1 VTLVEML
8 VTLAVLLII
17 MTVIVQI
24 FQAATGALSSAQAFQ
39 ELDNQLR
46 RLDST
51 IRSDLGGLTAHTTP
65 PLDPANNLGYLE
77 LGENEFADMQ
87 GEDSDDYIRFTA
99 KAPPDR
105 PFIGRM
111 YAPPIMIGGVPTPL
125 NAGFQPIT
133 VTSEYAEIIYFLRNG
148 NLYRRVLLVAPDRQS
163 SIVPTINN
171 QATIVGAPNNPYAYQ
186 PVPLGS
192 LTVSWQGVNDLS
204 ARPAA
209 SGASFNF
216 NSVVLNT
223 LGDLT
228 NRENRFAAPRF
239 ANDYQDLSGAVVPG
253 GDGLADDVNGDNV
266 PDYYNSLYTGAFTNA
281 WGTSGQLI
289 FEPNNGIYTPR
300 PALGMLAF
308 PYVFPAA
315 YSRPQQLGTPANPLY
330 NYGWIHSP
338 NPVVLTAAG
347 ATLQYDQSPLAYLQ
361 NINHNPLDV
370 GDNLPPHP
378 PFLPNA
384 SLGQEQTWWGFPT
397 WRETLSPQ
405 WNDPTRQANGVNN
418 ATFNF
423 GLGQP
428 AGLRPLVPGGGGEVQ
443 LGFVDNTGTVR
454 SLLPAMNGVWRN
466 TPQPYTDSWGTNNI
480 FFPPNTPLW
489 NLYSWEDDLV
499 MTNVRSFDIKVYD
512 NALSGY
518 ADLGWGDDPRLTAQ
532 LQPPF
537 LGYGAGLGVTQ
548 QVPFLAGNLDLLSG
562 NYQAPTYASINY
574 GLYDVVNQTFAHEG
588 RMPPLVSDSRFDAQF
603 GAAVSYL
610 PSNSPFLPA
619 NGGFYTGNIGDNSN
633 DIVRLRRVW
642 DSWSTDYSKAP
653 GIGVA
658 PTGATAPFTPD
669 FPAGPPYTPP
679 IYPSYPPPYPA
690 PLRGVQIQIRVVDP
704 SNQRIKTLTIRQDF
718 TDKL

>member
-1 VTLVEML
+1 ML

-65 PLDPANNLGYLE
+65 PLDPRNNLGYLE

-111 YAPPIMIGGVPTPL
+111 YAPPLNNLPGLL
-125 NAGFQPIT
+125 NAPFQPIT

-186 PVPLGS
+186 TVSLGS

-204 ARPAA
+204 ARPAS
-209 SGASFNF
+209 SGLPFQN
-216 NSVVLNT
+216 NSVILNT

-239 ANDYQDLSGAVVPG
+239 SNDYQDLTGALVAG
-253 GDGLADDVNGDNV
+253 GDGLTDDLNGDNV
-266 PDYYNSLYTGAFTNA
+266 PDYYNSLYPGAFANA
-281 WGTSGQLI
+281 WGAVGQLV
-289 FEPNNGIYTPR
+289 FEPPPGTGTYAAR

-315 YSRPQQLGTPANPLY
+315 YSRPQALATDA
-330 NYGWIHSP
+330 YGWIHSP
-338 NPVVLTAAG
+338 NPEVSIAG
-347 ATLQYDQSPLAYLQ
+347 GPVRFDQQPLAYLQ
-361 NINHNPLDV
+361 NINHNPLDA
-370 GDNLPPHP
+370 GDNLP
-378 PFLPNA
+378 LPVNQ
-384 SLGQEQTWWGFPT
+384 LQYQQTWWGFPT
-397 WRETLSPQ
+397 WHETLSPL
-405 WNDPTRQANGVNN
+405 WTDPTHQINGVP
-418 ATFNF
+418 
-423 GLGQP
+423 GLPPLQP
-428 AGLRPLVPGGGGEVQ
+428 VGLNPLTPGNGGEVQ
-443 LGFVDNTGTVR
+443 TGVVDNTGTIR
-454 SLLPAMNGVWRN
+454 TLLPAMTTVWRT
-466 TPQPYTDSWGTNNI
+466 TPQPYTDGFGANNV
-480 FFPPNTPLW
+480 FFPVSPTNLPPPLW
-489 NLYSWEDDLV
+489 SPYGWEDDLI

-548 QVPFLAGNLDLLSG
+548 QIPFLAGNLDLVSG

-574 GLYDVVNQTFAHEG
+574 TFYDVVNQTFAHEG
-588 RMPPLVSDSRFDAQF
+588 RMPPLVSDARFDAQY

-610 PSNSPFLPA
+610 PATSPFLPA

-633 DIVRLRRVW
+633 GIVRLRRVW

-658 PTGATAPFTPD
+658 PSTAAAPFTPE

-679 IYPSYPPPYPA
+679 VYPSYPPPYPA